1 MAEARRPHRFTRL
14 QALFVT
20 FLWSTSWVLIK
31 FGLEEMPAISFAGMR
46 YTLAFLIL
54 VPALSVSA
62 LRRAELRRL
71 TRSNWLRLSVLGV
84 VFFSV
89 AQGAQ
94 FVALGFLP
102 AVTLSLILS
111 FSPAAVALLGASFL
125 GERLTRGQWLGVC
138 SFLLGA
144 IVYFLPL
151 GPPLQVIG
159 LVVGAVGLLANT
171 WASLL
176 GRSVNRRGDLHPL
189 LVTVVSMGIGSSL
202 LLAVGFIVEGVP
214 RLALSGW
221 GIVIWLAVVN
231 TALAFTIWNHT
242 LQTLTAIE
250 STLINNTMLIQI
262 AILAWLFLGEPI
274 SAREGAGLILAVLGV
289 LCVQLAGDRS
299 KEQQPAHSPEEVLQ
313 DDSPHSPVPVQ
324 AEERHLASVE
334 RRNPRMNA
342 LSTSP
347 HRPSPTHREASS
359 QDRFQSEV

>member
-1 MAEARRPHRFTRL
+1 MAETGRSHRFPRL
-14 QALFVT
+14 QALLVT

-31 FGLEEMPAISFAGMR
+31 LGLEEIPAISFAGLR

-54 VPALSVSA
+54 VPALLVSA

-71 TRSNWLRLSVLGV
+71 TPSDWLRLSVLGV
-84 VFFSV
+84 VFYSLT
-89 AQGAQ
+89 QGAQ
-94 FVALGFLP
+94 FVALAFLP

-138 SFLLGA
+138 TFLLGA
-144 IVYFLPL
+144 VVYFLPL
-151 GPPLQVIG
+151 RLPLQVTG
-159 LVVGAVGLLANT
+159 LVVAAVGLLANT

-189 LVTVVSMGIGSSL
+189 LVTVVSMGIGSFL

-214 RLALSGW
+214 RLDLSGW
-221 GIVIWLAVVN
+221 GIVIWLAAIN

-242 LQTLTAIE
+242 LRSLTAIE

-274 SAREGAGLILAVLGV
+274 SAREGIGLILAVLGV
-289 LCVQLAGDRS
+289 LYVQLAGDRS
-299 KEQQPAHSPEEVLQ
+299 KDQHPADNSSSGICSRSSLSPA
-313 DDSPHSPVPVQ
+313 PHSRSMLVP
-324 AEERHLASVE
+324 SVNQNA
-334 RRNPRMNA
+334 RRQLKELN
-342 LSTSP
+342 
-347 HRPSPTHREASS
+347 
-359 QDRFQSEV
+359 QDL